1 MPAAPL
7 SKAKLTMDHHLFQ
20 AAQAKRLCVLKFG
33 SSVLRVEGDYAG
45 VALEVYRHV
54 RDGEKVVAVVSA
66 LAGETDALLNQ
77 GTRVG
82 GFPPALLA
90 RVARVGEL
98 HSAALMAL
106 ALSRLG
112 IRACTMDPHEMGLV
126 AEGDPLDA
134 DLTELDAD
142 AVLARLESHEVVV
155 VPGFTAGHAEHGVV
169 TLGRGGTD
177 LSAVFFAARLD
188 AHRVRLIKD
197 VDGVYA
203 EDPARNPLAERFS
216 ELGYA
221 EAAEASAGLIQ
232 AKAIHAAAVE
242 GVLIEVA
249 SLGAG
254 EATTIANL
262 APRKSLP
269 IKAPKM
275 RVSLLGCGAVG
286 AGVLDFLRQRPDLFE
301 LNPVLVRHP
310 EKHSEPVR
318 FTTDPAEAL
327 ADSPDLVV
335 ELIGGADYPADLLC
349 SALRSGAGVV
359 TANKAAVARHYDA
372 LHACAKAG
380 GVALIYSGAVGGG
393 TPILETVARLR
404 DGAGVV
410 AIEGVMNGTANFL
423 LGRLAEGWGFEQA
436 LARAQEL
443 GFAEADPTADVDGHD
458 AADKL
463 SLLVREAFGVALAPE
478 SIVRQSLRNVSPA
491 DVQAALARGE
501 TIKQVGRCRVR
512 SDGSI
517 TAEVRVESLPDAHPL
532 AGARD
537 EENRFVVTDAA
548 GEVHE
553 VYGKGAGRWP
563 TAAAVFADVMDL
575 QRASLGNRRD
585 APVGIEPEVLAV
597 EAQPLRLRA

>member
-1 MPAAPL
+1 MNQYSFKPV
-7 SKAKLTMDHHLFQ
+7 
-20 AAQAKRLCVLKFG
+20 QAKRLCVLKFG
-33 SSVLRVEGDYAG
+33 SSVLRVEDDYGA

-66 LAGETDALLNQ
+66 LAGETDALLSQ
-77 GTRVG
+77 GARVG
-82 GFPPALLA
+82 GHPPALLA

-134 DLTELDAD
+134 NLTELDAA
-142 AVLARLESHEVVV
+142 AVLGRLENHEVVV

-216 ELGYA
+216 QLGYA

-232 AKAIHAAAVE
+232 PKAIHAAAVE
-242 GVLIEVA
+242 DVLIEVA

-262 APRKSLP
+262 PARKSLP
-269 IKAPKM
+269 VKAPRM

-286 AGVLDFLRQRPDLFE
+286 AGVLSFLQERTDLFD

-310 EKHSEPVR
+310 EKHDEPVR
-318 FTTDPAEAL
+318 FTTDAAEAL
-327 ADSPDLVV
+327 ADDPDLVV
-335 ELIGGADYPADLLC
+335 ELLGGPDYPAALLC
-349 SALRSGAGVV
+349 SALRAGASVV
-359 TANKAAVARHYDA
+359 TANKATLAKHYDA
-372 LHACAKAG
+372 LHACAQASG
-380 GVALIYSGAVGGG
+380 ASLAYSGAVGGG
-393 TPILETVARLR
+393 APILEAVARLG
-404 DGAGVV
+404 DCDGVV

-423 LGRLAEGWGFEQA
+423 LGRLAEGRAFEEA
-436 LARAQEL
+436 LAEAQRL
-443 GFAEADPTADVDGHD
+443 GFAEADPSADVDGHD

-463 SLLVREAFGVALAPE
+463 SLLVRECFGVSLPPGAIAK
-478 SIVRQSLRNVSPA
+478 QSLRSVSLA

-501 TIKQVGRCRVR
+501 TLKQVGRCRVR
-512 SDGSI
+512 SDGSVE
-517 TAEVRVESLPDAHPL
+517 ADVRIESLPAAHPL
-532 AGARD
+532 AGAMN
-537 EENRFVVTDAA
+537 EENRFVITDAE
-548 GEVHE
+548 GKLHE

-575 QRASLGNRRD
+575 QRAFCGRQQAALVVV
-585 APVGIEPEVLAV
+585 AP
-597 EAQPLRLRA
+597 QPLRLSA

>member
-1 MPAAPL
+1 
-7 SKAKLTMDHHLFQ
+7 MDHQSFQ
-20 AAQAKRLCVLKFG
+20 EAEAKRLCVLKFG
-33 SSVLRVEGDYAG
+33 SSVLRVEADYAS

-77 GTRVG
+77 GVRAG
-82 GFPPALLA
+82 GMQPALLA

-106 ALSRLG
+106 ALGRLG

-134 DLTELDAD
+134 NLTELDAD
-142 AVLARLESHEVVV
+142 VILARLEQHEVIV

-177 LSAVFFAARLD
+177 LSAVFFAARLN

-203 EDPARNPLAERFS
+203 EDPARNPFAERFS
-216 ELGYA
+216 QLGYA
-221 EAAEASAGLIQ
+221 EAAEASTGLIQ
-232 AKAIHAAAVE
+232 AKAIHAAE
-242 GVLIEVA
+242 IEDVLIEVA
-249 SLGAG
+249 ALGAG

-262 APRKSLP
+262 PPRKSLP
-269 IKAPKM
+269 VKVRKL

-286 AGVLDFLRQRPDLFE
+286 AGVLEFLRQRPDLFE

-310 EKHSEPVR
+310 EEHCEPVR
-318 FTTDPAEAL
+318 FTNDPEEAM
-327 ADSPDLVV
+327 ANNPDLVV
-335 ELIGGADYPADLLC
+335 EVIGGADYPADLLC
-349 SALRSGAGVV
+349 TALRSGAGVV
-359 TANKAAVARHYDA
+359 TANKATVARHYDA

-380 GVALIYSGAVGGG
+380 GAALAYSGAVGGG
-393 TPILETVARLR
+393 APILETVARLR
-404 DGAGVV
+404 EGAGVV
-410 AIEGVMNGTANFL
+410 SLEGVMNGTANFL
-423 LGRLAEGWGFEQA
+423 LGKLVEGWSFDAA
-436 LARAQEL
+436 LAKAQEL

-463 SLLVREAFGVALAPE
+463 SLLVREAFGVALAPDA
-478 SIVRQSLRNVSPA
+478 IAKQSLRSVSPA
-491 DVQAALARGE
+491 DVEAALARGE
-501 TIKQVGRCRVR
+501 TIKQVGRCRLL
-512 SDGSI
+512 SDGSVA
-517 TAEVRVESLPDAHPL
+517 AEVRVESLPDAHPL

-537 EENRFVVTDAA
+537 EENRFLVTDSA
-548 GEVHE
+548 GAVHE

-575 QRASLGNRRD
+575 QRASLASRQRASVDVAPGVLGN
-585 APVGIEPEVLAV
+585 EV
-597 EAQPLRLRA
+597 QPLRLRA